1 MSGGFDNEDGDK
13 MSRNMVEKRVWIFG
27 ASRKYEGKKTLV
39 WSEKRE
45 RRHLREG
52 LSVPNDPFGGTKR
65 PDRRHLSMRKTGV
78 KTAFS
83 PS

>member
-52 LSVPNDPFGGTKR
+52 LSVPNLEAPNDPIGGTFLCGKQ
-65 PDRRHLSMRKTGV
+65 G
-78 KTAFS
+78 
-83 PS
+83 